1 MKLYKMYNF
10 LTITYNF
17 IRKRYMEIMQIREK
31 HSTRD
36 RLKVVLILFSLMI
49 VLAVLGNIVHDSR
62 QTRKTATIELL
73 LETALKPVGSTMYV
87 WGGGWNDE
95 DSGSGG
101 EATKLGL
108 SEQWKIFAKMQDEQY
123 DFKEHRFEREKGL
136 DCSGFVGWVLYNTFE
151 VSEGKSGYV
160 ITSTDMAES
169 LAQRGWGKL
178 VKNPREFLPG
188 DIVSME
194 GHVWISLG
202 TCEDGSVLL
211 VHSSPPG
218 VAVCG
223 TATKRL
229 NGSVSDNVLSE
240 SMAIHLAME
249 YMEKHHPEW
258 QKKYP
263 NRKVELSYIENVVV
277 FRWSKF
283 VMLDAEKTQKKS
295 AEEIMG
301 ILSPAM

>member
-1 MKLYKMYNF
+1 MDIMK
-10 LTITYNF
+10 
-17 IRKRYMEIMQIREK
+17 IRKN

-36 RLKVVLILFSLMI
+36 RIKLLFILLGLMVLLGIL
-49 VLAVLGNIVHDSR
+49 ANIIHASR
-62 QTRKTATIELL
+62 QGKKTATIEQL
-73 LETALKPVGSTMYV
+73 LEIALEPVGSTMYV
-87 WGGGWNDE
+87 WGGGWDGE

-108 SEQWKIFAKMQDEQY
+108 SKQWKIFAKMQDEQY
-123 DFKEHRFEREKGL
+123 DFKEHRFERENGL

-151 VSEGKSGYV
+151 VRAGRPGYV
-160 ITSTDMAES
+160 IASTDMAES

-218 VAVCG
+218 VSVCG
-223 TATKRL
+223 TSIKQL
-229 NGSVSDNVLSE
+229 DGSANETTLSE

-258 QKKYP
+258 QKKYS

-277 FRWSKF
+277 FRWSNF
-283 VMLDAEKTQKKS
+283 VMLDAEEMQEKS

-301 ILSPAM
+301 ILLPAM

>member
-1 MKLYKMYNF
+1 MRKLHMDIMK
-10 LTITYNF
+10 
-17 IRKRYMEIMQIREK
+17 IRKN

-36 RLKVVLILFSLMI
+36 RIKLLFFLLGLMVVLGILAHI
-49 VLAVLGNIVHDSR
+49 IHVSR
-62 QTRKTATIELL
+62 QGQKTATIEQL
-73 LETALKPVGSTMYV
+73 LEIALEPVGSTMYV
-87 WGGGWNDE
+87 WGGGWNGE

-101 EATKLGL
+101 ESTKLGL
-108 SEQWKIFAKMQDEQY
+108 SEQWKKFAEMQDEQY
-123 DFKEHRFEREKGL
+123 DFKEHRFERENGL

-151 VSEGKSGYV
+151 VGEGRPGYV
-160 ITSTDMAES
+160 ITSTDMADS

-178 VKNPREFLPG
+178 VKNPREFFPG

-218 VAVCG
+218 VSVCG
-223 TATKRL
+223 TSIKQLDGDINETT
-229 NGSVSDNVLSE
+229 LSE
-240 SMAIHLAME
+240 STAIYLAME

-263 NRKVELSYIENVVV
+263 NRKVALSYIENVVV

-283 VMLDAEKTQKKS
+283 VMLDAEEMQQKN
-295 AEEIMG
+295 AEEIME

>member
-17 IRKRYMEIMQIREK
+17 MRKLHMEIMRIRK
-31 HSTRD
+31 KNSTRD

-49 VLAVLGNIVHDSR
+49 VLAILANIVHDSR
-62 QTRKTATIELL
+62 QMGKTATIKLL
-73 LETALKPVGSTMYV
+73 LGTALKPVGSTMYV

-101 EATKLGL
+101 GATKLGL

-136 DCSGFVGWVLYNTFE
+136 DCSGFVGWVLYNIFE
-151 VSEGKSGYV
+151 VNEGKSGYV

-218 VAVCG
+218 VSVCG
-223 TATKRL
+223 TSIKQP
-229 NGSVSDNVLSE
+229 NGDMSDTTLSE

-249 YMEKHHPEW
+249 YMEKNHPEW

-263 NRKVELSYIENVVV
+263 NRKVELSYIENVIV

-283 VMLDAEKTQKKS
+283 VMLDAEEMQQKN
-295 AEEIMG
+295 AEEIME